1 MARLMRDE
9 SFRQDQRAQ
18 LMDPHIKP
26 INELVDRLRNPDSG
40 LWAPYVAPMHG
51 GINTRVLSVLRDPGP
66 KTQDMGGSGF
76 LCVENDDPTA
86 ENQAELFDR
95 FGIQASDVLP
105 WNAYPWYI
113 NRAPNA
119 AELDAGAVVLLK
131 LLPLVPA
138 LRVVLL
144 QGRDAAAGWRRVV
157 KKAPKLVADR
167 RLTVL
172 ECIHPGRQALWTPDP
187 AVRQQRLQQRDAAY
201 ARVAR
206 TLAE

>member
-1 MARLMRDE
+1 MRDE
-9 SFRQDQRAQ
+9 SFRQDQRAH
-18 LMDPHIKP
+18 LMDPTIKP
-26 INELVDRLRNPDSG
+26 INELVDRLRDADG
-40 LWAPYVAPMHG
+40 RGWAPYVAPMHG
-51 GINTRVLSVLRDPGP
+51 GVNARVLSVLRDPGP
-66 KTQDMGGSGF
+66 KTQDMCGSGF

-86 ENQAELFDR
+86 ENQAELFSR

-119 AELDAGAVVLLK
+119 AELDAGAVVLLE
-131 LLPLVPA
+131 LLSLLPA

-144 QGRDAAAGWRRVV
+144 QGRDAATGWRRVV
-157 KKAPKLVADR
+157 KKAPKLVGDR
-167 RLTVL
+167 RLIVV

-187 AVRQQRLQQRDAAY
+187 AVRQQRLKQRDAAY

-206 TLAE
+206 VLTE